1 LDLSSKMSSSRKR
14 LIAGNWKMNTN
25 RSTAIQLASHVV
37 ASSVGSDNANLLICV
52 PSIHLA
58 DISKLVANSKVILG
72 AQDAHWLESGA
83 VTGEISMSMLSDYQV
98 EYVLVGHSERRQMF
112 ADDNQRVALK
122 FEAALK
128 NGITPIL
135 CIGETLEQREQSIT
149 LDVLIEQIEAVV
161 KQVGIEAFSKACVAY
176 EPIWAIGTGKTASPE
191 QAQQVHQALR
201 AWFNEQNSSIATSL
215 QILYGGSMNA
225 GNAKELLAQTD
236 IDGGLI
242 GGASLKADDFLD
254 IYSAAG

>member
-1 LDLSSKMSSSRKR
+1 MSSVRKK

-25 RSTAIQLASHVV
+25 RSSAIQLASHVV

-52 PSIHLA
+52 PAIHLA
-58 DISKLVANSKVILG
+58 DVSKLVANSKVILG
-72 AQDAHWLESGA
+72 AQDGHWLESGA
-83 VTGEISMSMLSDYQV
+83 FTGELSMSMLKDYQV
-98 EYVLVGHSERRQMF
+98 EYVLVGHSERREMF

-128 NGITPIL
+128 NGLTPIL
-135 CIGETLEQREQSIT
+135 CIGETLQQRERSET
-149 LDVLIEQIEAVV
+149 LDVLIKQCEVV
-161 KQVGIEAFSKACVAY
+161 VEQVGIQAFENACVAY

-191 QAQQVHQALR
+191 QAQQVHNELR
-201 AWFNEQNSSIATSL
+201 AWFETQDSTIATGL

-225 GNAKELLAQTD
+225 GNAKELLSQAD